1 MIPFQPA
8 LPSTLRRLVLGSV
21 RGDIQAGT
29 GVARVMADIW
39 DGMAREGY
47 GSGGDGFSA
56 LAAGGVGLGIGLL
69 LSSRGRR
76 DRNV

>member
-1 MIPFQPA
+1 
-8 LPSTLRRLVLGSV
+8 
-21 RGDIQAGT
+21 
-29 GVARVMADIW
+29 MADGGITVGPNAVL
-39 DGMAREGY
+39 GMAREGY

-69 LSSRGRR
+69 LSNRGRR